1 MLNHSG
7 IYKTGW
13 ARQRAVT
20 LMELI
25 ASVAIM
31 AILVV
36 GALTLYGSAQT
47 GSNTTQLT
55 RDLTGVMSSTK
66 SLFAGQFNY
75 GTAVLNTTLIAARAI
90 PSSWTVS
97 GGTAGTITHQMN
109 GTVTVTGKG
118 AAGFEVALTAIPQ
131 AICVKLLANNSNTGW
146 DSIVVGSTTITTFPI
161 SPVTAA
167 TACAAGDNIITFKEA
182 P

>member
-1 MLNHSG
+1 MYSTSRTQPKW
-7 IYKTGW
+7 I
-13 ARQRAVT
+13 RQKAVT

-36 GALTLYGSAQT
+36 GALTLYNSAQT

-55 RDLTGVMSSTK
+55 RDLTGIMSSTK

-75 GTAVLNTTLIAARAI
+75 GTATLNTTLIAAKSV
-90 PSSWTVS
+90 PTSWTTS
-97 GGTAGTITHQMN
+97 SGTITHQLN
-109 GTVTVTGKG
+109 GTVTITGKG
-118 AAGFEVALTAIPQ
+118 TAGFEVALTTIPQ
-131 AICVKLLANNSNTGW
+131 AVCVKLLANNSNTGW
-146 DSIVVGSTTITTFPI
+146 DSVVVGTTTISAFPI
-161 SPVTAA
+161 SPITANN
-167 TACAAGDNIITFKEA
+167 ACAAGDNTITFKES